1 MSGEARRS
9 VAALCMQ
16 PTYFRAVCVG
26 VFNRML
32 KVVDTRS
39 DMWLV
44 FEKGGDT
51 LSKLLFDVKGE
62 TFK

>member
-1 MSGEARRS
+1 MRHAGVSLHYVCS
-9 VAALCMQ
+9 Q
-16 PTYFRAVCVG
+16 PYFRALCVC

>member
-1 MSGEARRS
+1 MSGAPRSS
-9 VAALCMQ
+9 VAALC
-16 PTYFRAVCVG
+16 AANLISALCVC